1 MAVINDMEV
10 RGVIVG
16 VFQENCWII
25 ASPKSKEAIVIDPGD
40 EPETIFEL
48 AKDMGVNIKMIVNS
62 HAHADHIL
70 AVNAVKHQYNAP
82 FYMHSLE
89 TDVLSASLSGIY
101 SRLGREEEPPPTLD
115 AYLKDGDKVDVSG
128 LSLQVI
134 HTPGHT
140 PGSTSFY
147 TNGLL
152 FSGDT
157 LFRQSI
163 GRTDMPGG
171 DGQLIIQSIKQKLLT
186 LPEETIVLPGHMQ
199 ETTIRQEKYTNPFV
213 GTSM

>member
-1 MAVINDMEV
+1 MEVINDMEV

-40 EPETIFEL
+40 EPEKIFEL

-70 AVNAVKHQYNAP
+70 AVNAVKLQYSAP

-89 TDVLSASLSGIY
+89 IDVLAASLSGIY

-171 DGQLIIQSIKQKLLT
+171 DGQMIIQSIKQKLLT

-213 GTSM
+213 GMST